1 VVKVLWQLN
10 LRAEAEGAD
19 DDERRWLDDR
29 ADVHGP
35 WFSQILSR
43 VRRNQLLGLDE
54 DGFDKSGVWR
64 GGQFPL
70 LDLSG
75 ELEWE
80 RWAEQQSMP

>member
-1 VVKVLWQLN
+1 VVFADLVS
-10 LRAEAEGAD
+10 GA
-19 DDERRWLDDR
+19 
-29 ADVHGP
+29 A
-35 WFSQILSR
+35 
-43 VRRNQLLGLDE
+43 NQLLGLDE

-80 RWAEQQSMP
+80 RWAEQQSTP